1 MIRLAV
7 YVAIEAAVAAMLLL
21 AAGTD
26 LAHTLMA
33 FLAAVAVTVFVVGQ
47 PEPRSPR
54 WPRSEVSVKDGARDD
69 VSTLSWTLLSKDD
82 AVSPRAVR
90 AVRATASTRLRLLG
104 VDLDDPA
111 DAPAARRLLGDET
124 YAFVGSSLDK
134 PTLPH
139 LLRAIDRLTEIDP
152 AGTAPPRST

>member
-7 YVAIEAAVAAMLLL
+7 YVAIEAAVAVLLLL

-26 LAHTLMA
+26 LPHTLMA
-33 FLAAVAVTVFVVGQ
+33 FLAAAAVTVFVVGQ

-54 WPRSEVSVKDGARDD
+54 WPRPESSSKDGARDD

-90 AVRATASTRLRLLG
+90 AVRATATTRLRLLG

-111 DAPAARRLLGDET
+111 DGPAARELLGDET
-124 YAFVGSSLDK
+124 YAFVASALER

-152 AGTAPPRST
+152 ASTAPPRSR

>member
-7 YVAIEAAVAAMLLL
+7 YVAIEAAVAVLLHL

-33 FLAAVAVTVFVVGQ
+33 FVAAVAVTVFVVGQ

-54 WPRSEVSVKDGARDD
+54 WPRTEVSVKDGARDD
-69 VSTLSWTLLSKDD
+69 VSTLSWTMLSKDD

-90 AVRATASTRLRLLG
+90 AVRATATTRLRLHG
-104 VDLDDPA
+104 VDLDDP
-111 DAPAARRLLGDET
+111 DHSPAARELLGDET
-124 YAFVGSSLDK
+124 YAFVEGAVDK

-152 AGTAPPRST
+152 AGSVPPRPS